1 MLVVFVQFR
10 LILSRR
16 RMFNSKLVAPI
27 RAVASVAALINP
39 GTSTRRYCRPVVPP
53 SPPPPPP
60 PPPPPTPCVVVIV
73 VECYFTMCNGCYL
86 YLA

>member
-1 MLVVFVQFR
+1 
-10 LILSRR
+10 
-16 RMFNSKLVAPI
+16 MFNSKLVAPI

-39 GTSTRRYCRPVVPP
+39 GTNTKRYCRPVVPP
-53 SPPPPPP
+53 S
-60 PPPPPTPCVVVIV
+60 PPPPTPCVVVIV

>member
-1 MLVVFVQFR
+1 MLVVFAQFR

-53 SPPPPPP
+53 PPRPVLLSLLLNAILQ
-60 PPPPPTPCVVVIV
+60 CVMVVTCILL
-73 VECYFTMCNGCYL
+73 NIH
-86 YLA
+86 

>member
-10 LILSRR
+10 LILSRG

-39 GTSTRRYCRPVVPP
+39 GTSTRRYCRPVVL
-53 SPPPPPP
+53 PPPPRPR
-60 PPPPPTPCVVVIV
+60 VVVIV
-73 VECYFTMCNGCYL
+73 AECYFTMCNVCYL

>member
-16 RMFNSKLVAPI
+16 QMFNSKLVAPI
-27 RAVASVAALINP
+27 RVVASVAALINP

-53 SPPPPPP
+53 SSPPPRPVLLSLLLNAILQ
-60 PPPPPTPCVVVIV
+60 CVMVVTFILL
-73 VECYFTMCNGCYL
+73 NIH
-86 YLA
+86 